1 MSFKIYSNFRPES
14 SPTYD
19 TLKEVCKGK
28 PITFFYDYIP
38 KRKKIYII
46 KLHQQYLVLLSI

>member
-38 KRKKIYII
+38 RNEGE
-46 KLHQQYLVLLSI
+46 LLVNPYN